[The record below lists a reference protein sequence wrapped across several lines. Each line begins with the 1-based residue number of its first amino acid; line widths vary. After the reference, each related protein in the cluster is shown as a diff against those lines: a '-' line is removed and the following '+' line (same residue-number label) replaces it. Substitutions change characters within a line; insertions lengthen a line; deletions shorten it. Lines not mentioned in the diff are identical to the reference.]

1 MRREYPDA
9 PRVGVAAAVI
19 RGEEVLLLRRGQEP
33 LKGHWSL
40 PGGLLEVGET
50 LRDGVCREVLEETG
64 LTIEPLEMLE
74 VAERIA
80 HDEKGLVRF
89 HYVLVEFLCHET
101 GGHLQA
107 ATDADEVRWTTR
119 SELISNNIYNCEP
132 ALMAVI
138 EKGFK
143 QDRNRS

>member
-1 MRREYPDA
+1 M
-9 PRVGVAAAVI
+9 AAAVI